1 MRRHVLRVIAWT
13 VIVALAV
20 LFIPG
25 TAGSFEP
32 GCWKAVGAPPAC
44 LAELAALNDRIW
56 WTTVPMLLVF
66 ASGYVVIGVAA
77 IREWRRSRHPPASL
91 EGDTATGDGEKDR
104 A

>member
-1 MRRHVLRVIAWT
+1 MVAWT

-56 WTTVPMLLVF
+56 WTHTVPILLVF

-77 IREWRRSRHPPASL
+77 IREWRRARSCMS
-91 EGDTATGDGEKDR
+91 D
-104 A
+104 